1 MNNALEIARFGRLSP
16 ADSEAFDVAER
27 GAHFRLR
34 HYGRVGEPEAGPV
47 LLIPPLMLTAEIYD
61 VAPDI
66 SAVGALRRAGMDP
79 WVVDFGA
86 PEREE
91 GGMDRTLDDHVAA
104 VARAIRRTRELTGRD
119 VHVAGYSQGGMF
131 AYQAAAYL
139 RSEGIASVITFGSP
153 VDIHKNAPYLG
164 SDVAGRFIR
173 GVAPLIEVPLDR
185 IEGLPGALT
194 SLGFKMLTPRKELQ
208 QIADFIRN
216 LHDRQALARRESR
229 RKFLGGEGFVSWPGP
244 ALRKFF
250 DDFIVHNRLV
260 AGGLVV
266 DGRTVTL
273 SDITCPI
280 LCFVGHRDDFAR
292 PPSVRAIR
300 DVAPRAEVHEAL
312 LAAGH
317 FGLVVG
323 STSLRDTWPTVA
335 EWITWREGRGPEP
348 RLLTEPPDDEPDG
361 PWHDEPEELIEIDF
375 DYALVTDEIAA
386 TVAAAWKR
394 LGDRYRDASDTLH
407 GLRHQLP
414 RLWQLERM
422 SGTTRVSPSLA
433 LSRQAERNG
442 DDTFFLWKGRAFS
455 YGQANERVEAVARGL
470 VSLGIT
476 PGDRVAVLMRVRPSH
491 LSIVTALGRIGA
503 VPFLI
508 SPALGDDAIGEAL
521 ASEPVRAI
529 VVDPESLA
537 RIDREVDASVFV
549 LGGARDDRDF
559 PEGIV
564 DMETIDPSAM
574 TMPAWYRADPG
585 LARDLAMIMARPGP
599 GGASKLSR
607 ISNGRWAFSA
617 LGVSSSATLT
627 PEDTVYCCLPLHHPT
642 GIMVSVGGALVSG
655 ARLALSAGFDAT
667 ELWRE
672 ARLYG
677 ATVVFYAGEMGR
689 RLLERPVVAGER
701 RHAVRLFAGSGMRAD
716 VWARLEERFGVG
728 VLELYASTERNLV
741 LANASGKKRGAL
753 GRPLP
758 GSAEIALVG
767 WDFEVD
773 ALERLRPG
781 GPLRRVDVD
790 EPGVVLAKVGDHV
803 SGRDVLTDAFAP
815 GDRWLVTGDVLR
827 RDAAGDYWFVDRLA
841 NMVRTAAGP
850 VATPQIEDAL
860 YALTEVRLAVAYGAT
875 PHGSST
881 EVVVASVTSAE
892 PLDAERVTEKLTT
905 MLEPHARPLVVRRVA
920 SIAMT
925 EGFRPIKARARDHG
939 LEEGDALQTLT
950 WSPTRRRYE

>member
-1 MNNALEIARFGRLSP
+1 MSRGVNNALEIARFGRLSP

-104 VARAIRRTRELTGRD
+104 VARAIRRTRELTARD
-119 VHVAGYSQGGMF
+119 VHVAGNAQGGMF

-361 PWHDEPEELIEIDF
+361 PWHDEPWEDVENF
-375 DYALVTDEIAA
+375 TWMVALCGVPLSAVDLVVSTGAKA
-386 TVAAAWKR
+386 LFAVAE
-394 LGDRYRDASDTLH
+394 RDATL
-407 GLRHQLP
+407 GRRRDLP
-414 RLWQLERM
+414 PTRKCKHALATARLWRRMRAAGSEQGAERLKPF
-422 SGTTRVSPSLA
+422 REA
-433 LSRQAERNG
+433 LSRRSSPQRLSRELAPPLLSRG
-442 DDTFFLWKGRAFS
+442 CSSRAQVYRFLRIPTLGAII
-455 YGQANERVEAVARGL
+455 
-470 VSLGIT
+470 SL
-476 PGDRVAVLMRVRPSH
+476 
-491 LSIVTALGRIGA
+491 
-503 VPFLI
+503 
-508 SPALGDDAIGEAL
+508 
-521 ASEPVRAI
+521 
-529 VVDPESLA
+529 
-537 RIDREVDASVFV
+537 
-549 LGGARDDRDF
+549 
-559 PEGIV
+559 
-564 DMETIDPSAM
+564 
-574 TMPAWYRADPG
+574 
-585 LARDLAMIMARPGP
+585 RDLENDG
-599 GGASKLSR
+599 
-607 ISNGRWAFSA
+607 
-617 LGVSSSATLT
+617 
-627 PEDTVYCCLPLHHPT
+627 CL
-642 GIMVSVGGALVSG
+642 
-655 ARLALSAGFDAT
+655 F
-667 ELWRE
+667 
-672 ARLYG
+672 
-677 ATVVFYAGEMGR
+677 
-689 RLLERPVVAGER
+689 
-701 RHAVRLFAGSGMRAD
+701 
-716 VWARLEERFGVG
+716 
-728 VLELYASTERNLV
+728 
-741 LANASGKKRGAL
+741 
-753 GRPLP
+753 
-758 GSAEIALVG
+758 
-767 WDFEVD
+767 
-773 ALERLRPG
+773 
-781 GPLRRVDVD
+781 
-790 EPGVVLAKVGDHV
+790 
-803 SGRDVLTDAFAP
+803 
-815 GDRWLVTGDVLR
+815 
-827 RDAAGDYWFVDRLA
+827 
-841 NMVRTAAGP
+841 
-850 VATPQIEDAL
+850 
-860 YALTEVRLAVAYGAT
+860 
-875 PHGSST
+875 
-881 EVVVASVTSAE
+881 
-892 PLDAERVTEKLTT
+892 
-905 MLEPHARPLVVRRVA
+905 
-920 SIAMT
+920 
-925 EGFRPIKARARDHG
+925 
-939 LEEGDALQTLT
+939 
-950 WSPTRRRYE
+950 